1 MKIIKNANFHPG
13 RNCGQR
19 TEKIRYIVIHYTGS
33 EGTAR
38 DNINYFNAGNRGA
51 SAHYF
56 IGQNGEIRE
65 YCDPAK
71 YYAWHCGGSLEG
83 SHHPY
88 YGKCTNRNS
97 IGIEICTHN
106 SGGTWTFTAAAVT
119 AAVEL
124 TRYLMQKY
132 NVPADR
138 VVRHWDVTSK
148 FCPRVPG
155 WGPVGGDAEWK
166 KFCARLTGGAAV
178 VLSLSKG
185 DQGEDVKKM
194 QEMLIACNYSCGK
207 AGADGSWGNDT
218 ERAVLAFQED
228 HNLVTDAVY
237 GPKTRAALEAAYK
250 AVKEKAEKTQEDK
263 PAPVSDSGADKE
275 EKKQEEKKETAAGPR
290 KIEIKF
296 FYPGYTRHDSPDDR
310 QGAGCIWH
318 DQDGHVFIFDA
329 YMKDSAPAG
338 KMIQYLRD
346 NGLTTVDTAVLS
358 HAHVDHGGGIIRMF
372 ESGIKIR
379 NFLCYDPA
387 SLKLAGTGSG
397 NARGVLEDKQYL
409 QSLIALAK
417 RKGAAVR
424 YIDDGDTV
432 TCGAMRFDV
441 YREQPDH
448 FTANDG
454 GFGWAYTNDGSLML
468 YEPDICVLL
477 LGDADGERAADH
489 CGTIYIVEAGHHG
502 NNGTQSIAAKFKKKG
517 CRLAIECNNEKNG
530 PGSCDFSRWCA
541 RRLIEAGI
549 EVWMLDA
556 DVHGRAVTDKSG
568 KTGKLYVKQG
578 GRSRSFDI
586 VFRDHKEEKKPDK
599 KTEPA
604 GSFLIRVKTAMNI
617 RKGPSTNDPA
627 DRTAKPGVYTVVET
641 DGDWG
646 RLKAGGW
653 IYLANPAWVER
664 I

>member
-1 MKIIKNANFHPG
+1 MNIIKNSNFRPG

-38 DNINYFNAGNRGA
+38 DNVNYFNNGNRGA

-56 IGQNGEIRE
+56 VDRSGEIRE

-71 YYAWHCGGSLEG
+71 YYAWHCGGSLESG
-83 SHHPY
+83 HHPLH
-88 YGKCTNRNS
+88 GKCTNRNS
-97 IGIEICTHN
+97 IGIEICTHYN
-106 SGGTWTFTAAAVT
+106 GAWIFTAAAVN
-119 AAVEL
+119 AAAEL
-124 TRYLMQKY
+124 TKYLMQKY

-138 VVRHWDVTSK
+138 VCRHYDVTGK
-148 FCPRVPG
+148 ACPRVPG
-155 WGPVGGDAEWK
+155 WGPVGGSGEWN
-166 KFCARLTGGAAV
+166 KFKARLGGAAA

-185 DQGEDVKKM
+185 DSGADVKKM
-194 QEMLIACNYSCGK
+194 QEMLIACGYSCGSY
-207 AGADGSWGNDT
+207 GADGDWGDST
-218 ERAVLAFQED
+218 EAAVLSFQGD
-228 HNLVTDAVY
+228 HGLAVDGVF

-250 AVKEKAEKTQEDK
+250 AAKEKAEKKTEDT
-263 PAPVSDSGADKE
+263 PAPVSDGGAGKKE
-275 EKKQEEKKETAAGPR
+275 EKKQEEKKETAEPR
-290 KIEIKF
+290 KIEIRF
-296 FYPGYTRHDSPDDR
+296 YYPGYTRHDSPDDR

-318 DQDGHVFIFDA
+318 DQDGHVLIYDA
-329 YMKDSAPAG
+329 YMKDSEPAK

-346 NGLTTVDTAVLS
+346 NGLTDVDTAVLS

-372 ESGIKIR
+372 ESGIKVK

-409 QSLIALAK
+409 QGLIALAK

-432 TCGAMRFDV
+432 TCGDMYFEV
-441 YREQPDH
+441 YRDQPDH
-448 FTANDG
+448 FTPNDG
-454 GFGWAYTNDGSLML
+454 GFGWAYTNDGSLCL
-468 YEPDICVLL
+468 YETRLGVLL
-477 LGDADGERAADH
+477 LGDADGSRAADH
-489 CGTIYIVEAGHHG
+489 CGVINVVEAGHHG
-502 NNGTQSIAAKFKKKG
+502 NNGTESKAKKFKSKG

-530 PGSCDFSRWCA
+530 PGSCDFTHWCA

-549 EVWMLDA
+549 EVWMLNA
-556 DVHGRAVTDKSG
+556 NIYGRAVTDKSG

-578 GRSRSFDI
+578 KKSRSFNVTFTEPGKDT
-586 VFRDHKEEKKPDK
+586 DK
-599 KTEPA
+599 KTDPA
-604 GSFLIRVKTAMNI
+604 GSFLIRVKCEMNI
-617 RKGPSTNDPA
+617 RRGPSINNPA
-627 DRTAKPGVYTVVET
+627 DRTAKPGVYTITET

-653 IYLANPAWVER
+653 IYLANSAWVER

>member
-1 MKIIKNANFHPG
+1 MNIIKNSNFRPG

-38 DNINYFNAGNRGA
+38 DNVNYFNNGNRGA

-56 IGQNGEIRE
+56 VDRSGEIRE

-71 YYAWHCGGSLEG
+71 YYAWHCGGSLESG
-83 SHHPY
+83 HHPLH
-88 YGKCTNRNS
+88 GKCTNRNS
-97 IGIEICTHN
+97 IGIEICTHYAG
-106 SGGTWTFTAAAVT
+106 SAWAFTSAAVN

-124 TRYLMQKY
+124 TKYLMDRY
-132 NVPADR
+132 GVPAER
-138 VVRHWDVTSK
+138 VCRHYDVTGK
-148 FCPRVPG
+148 ACPRVPG
-155 WGPVGGDAEWK
+155 WGPVGGSGEWN
-166 KFCARLTGGAAV
+166 KFKARLGGAAA

-185 DQGEDVKKM
+185 DSGADVKKM
-194 QEMLIACNYSCGK
+194 QEMLIACGYSCGSY
-207 AGADGSWGNDT
+207 GADGDWGDST
-218 ERAVLAFQED
+218 ESAVLAFQGD
-228 HNLVTDAVY
+228 HGLATDGVY

-250 AVKEKAEKTQEDK
+250 AAKEKAEKKQEDK
-263 PAPVSDSGADKE
+263 PAPVSDTSKKE
-275 EKKQEEKKETAAGPR
+275 EKQEEKKETAGPR
-290 KIEIKF
+290 KIEIRF
-296 FYPGYTRHDSPDDR
+296 YYPGYTRHDSPDDR

-318 DQDGHVFIFDA
+318 DQDGHALIYDA
-329 YMKDSAPAG
+329 YMRDSEPAR

-346 NGLTTVDTAVLS
+346 NGLDTVDTAVLS

-397 NARGVLEDKQYL
+397 NAQGVLEDKQYL
-409 QSLIALAK
+409 QSLIKLA
-417 RKGAAVR
+417 RNKGAAVR

-432 TCGAMRFDV
+432 TCGAMHFDV
-441 YREQPDH
+441 YRDQPDH
-448 FTANDG
+448 FTPNDG

-477 LGDADGERAADH
+477 LGDADGEHAADH

-502 NNGTQSIAAKFKKKG
+502 NNGRASIVAKFKKKG
-517 CRLAIECNNEKNG
+517 LRLAIECNNEANG
-530 PGSCDFSRWCA
+530 PGSCDFTHWCA
-541 RRLIEAGI
+541 GRMVEAGV
-549 EVWMLDA
+549 EVWQLDG
-556 DVHGRAVTDKSG
+556 DIKGRAVTDRSG

-578 GRSRSFDI
+578 QKSRSFNI
-586 VFRDHKEEKKPDK
+586 TFHDHKEEKKPDK

-604 GSFLIRVKTAMNI
+604 GSFLVRVKVEMNV
-617 RKGPSTNDPA
+617 RKGPSTNNPA
-627 DRTAKPGVYTVVET
+627 VRDAAPGVYTVVEVSNN
-641 DGDWG
+641 GDWG

-653 IYLANPAWVER
+653 IYLANSAWVER

>member
-1 MKIIKNANFHPG
+1 MNIVKNSNFHPG

-56 IGQNGEIRE
+56 VSQNGEIRE
-65 YCDPAK
+65 YCDPAR
-71 YYAWHCGGSLEG
+71 YYAWHCGGSLE
-83 SHHPY
+83 SSYHPM

-97 IGIEICTHN
+97 IGVEICTHYN
-106 SGGTWTFTAAAVT
+106 GKSWEFTAAAVN

-124 TRYLMQKY
+124 TKYLMAKFG
-132 NVPADR
+132 VPADR
-138 VVRHWDVTSK
+138 VCTHHMVTGKS
-148 FCPRVPG
+148 CPRVPG
-155 WGPVGGDAEWK
+155 WGPVGGSGEWT
-166 KFCARLTGGAAV
+166 KFKARLGGAAV
-178 VLSLSKG
+178 VVSLSKG
-185 DQGEDVKKM
+185 DRGEDVKKM

-228 HNLVTDAVY
+228 HGLAVDGVF

-250 AVKEKAEKTQEDK
+250 AEKKAEKTQEDE
-263 PAPVSDSGADKE
+263 PAPVSDTSRKE
-275 EKKQEEKKETAAGPR
+275 EKKQEEEKESAAEPR
-290 KIEIKF
+290 RIEIKF
-296 FYPGYTRHDSPDDR
+296 YYPGYTRHDSPDDR

-318 DQDGHVFIFDA
+318 DQDGHALIYDA
-329 YMKDSAPAG
+329 YMKDSEPAK
-338 KMIQYLRD
+338 KMSRYLRD
-346 NGLTTVDTAVLS
+346 NGLDTVDTAVVS
-358 HAHVDHGGGIIRMF
+358 HAHVDHGGGIIRML
-372 ESGIKIR
+372 ENGIKIN

-432 TCGAMRFDV
+432 TCGDMYFEV
-441 YREQPDH
+441 YRDQPGH
-448 FTANDG
+448 FTPNDG
-454 GFGWAYTNDGSLML
+454 GFGWAYTNDGSLTL
-468 YEPDICVLL
+468 YETRLGVLL
-477 LGDADGERAADH
+477 LGDADGSRAADH
-489 CGTIYIVEAGHHG
+489 CGVINVVEAGHHG
-502 NNGTQSIAAKFKKKG
+502 NNGTQSISAKFRRKG
-517 CRLAIECNNEKNG
+517 CRLAIECNNETGG
-530 PGSCDFSRWCA
+530 PGTCDFTHWCA

-549 EVWMLDA
+549 EVWMLNA
-556 DVHGRAVTDKSG
+556 NIYGRAAMNKDG

-578 GRSRSFDI
+578 KKSRSFNI
-586 VFRDHKEEKKPDK
+586 TFTEPGKNADK

-604 GSFLIRVKTAMNI
+604 GSFLIRVKCEMNI
-617 RKGPSTNDPA
+617 RRGPSINSPG
-627 DRTAKPGVYTVVET
+627 DRTARPGVYTITET

-653 IYLANPAWVER
+653 IYLANSAWVSR